1 MSQGFWLARRLD
13 ASEPWEL
20 SLELGRKQTVL
31 GLKRKGMG
39 FSFQA
44 ASNREALIENN
55 SLNSY
60 VLYYFSRIR
69 PKRKHYP
76 QTSWVSILRDL
87 L

>member
-44 ASNREALIENN
+44 ASNREALVEI
-55 SLNSY
+55 
-60 VLYYFSRIR
+60 
-69 PKRKHYP
+69 
-76 QTSWVSILRDL
+76 TA
-87 L
+87 

>member
-1 MSQGFWLARRLD
+1 MSQGFWLARRLA

-44 ASNREALIENN
+44 ISNWEALAGNN

-60 VLYYFSRIR
+60 VLYYFPRIR
-69 PKRKHYP
+69 PEQKHYP
-76 QTSWVSILRDL
+76 QTSWVCILRD
-87 L
+87 